1 MALRAGSHSWSF
13 AVWRVHG
20 GWSHQPNYGTALCL
34 KEKKLGTAETQEPL
48 TAKNL
53 QTVSCFWFGEGFQPD
68 WLENPH
74 FLAAAI
80 VGCRVLDTQ
89 WGGRSSVWS
98 LAHLHQ
104 WKKALFVC
112 TMEAGPSIMASGA
125 AGGVPRG
132 GPGENP
138 IFNSMVKKVWNWMHG
153 VCFVREREMS
163 TKKRVRL
170 AYVRGMNDGKRCVK
184 MWKK

>member
-1 MALRAGSHSWSF
+1 MCWLNTLKMMPTKCLQVIFKNFRDNMALRTGSHSWSF

-68 WLENPH
+68 WPENPH
-74 FLAAAI
+74 FLAAEI

-89 WGGRSSVWS
+89 RVGRSSVWS
-98 LAHLHQ
+98 LARLHQ
-104 WKKALFVC
+104 WKKALFVR
-112 TMEAGPSIMASGA
+112 TTEAGPSIMASGA
-125 AGGVPRG
+125 AGGRP
-132 GPGENP
+132 
-138 IFNSMVKKVWNWMHG
+138 
-153 VCFVREREMS
+153 
-163 TKKRVRL
+163 
-170 AYVRGMNDGKRCVK
+170 
-184 MWKK
+184 